1 MMKAKPKESAMLQRL
16 GLMCLLVGVI
26 ASVISP
32 YSPAQL
38 FAAFLSLGMF
48 SLGLGFGCVIFSVRM
63 RRLEKQALA
72 PPPPP
77 P

>member
-1 MMKAKPKESAMLQRL
+1 MKAKPKDSAVLLRL
-16 GLMCLLVGVI
+16 GLMCLLVGAI
-26 ASVISP
+26 GSALSL

-48 SLGLGFGCVIFSVRM
+48 SLGLGVACMIFSVRTS
-63 RRLEKQALA
+63 RLEKPTSV